1 MEHVMSK
8 SFQPTRLV
16 GAIAIAMGFSPVIFA
31 EDTTNAT
38 QLDPIVITASKSA
51 EKASEV
57 PARISVISKEEIEK
71 NPISNLSNILQKDAS
86 IYIKQNGGL
95 GQGTNLLIRGTNPN
109 HVLLLKDGA
118 RLNTPN
124 TLSPIYP
131 ELLDTTN
138 LDRIEILKGPASV
151 QYGTD
156 AIGGVIQ
163 MITSTPERNSAFLTG
178 IYGEDNTYK
187 AIIGTDLVSDAGFF
201 AQIRGQSMES
211 DGTHIFN
218 TQPDN
223 LKAAY
228 DQKGYSAKLGYDNKN
243 NLNTSVEISQNKGAN
258 NYSDNGG
265 ISNTAKRE
273 FDNQLVST
281 RVEYKPTSNITINTR
296 YSNFKDTQEY
306 RESSPYHADTKR
318 NEGDL
323 NVKWQFTQAQNIL
336 VGASID
342 NTEYQD
348 ASILN
353 GKQDIDS
360 TGYYLQHQYKTDK
373 ISTQLGVRLED
384 NEKFGTH
391 NVGQGAVRYFVL
403 PSTSIYA
410 NIGTAFRAPSL
421 TELYYHSEADYGSF
435 GIYHTYGNT
444 NLKPEESTS
453 YEIGLDHQFTPALTA
468 YLSVYKTDVKN
479 LIASTSSFDAAT
491 NTTTSTYEN
500 LNKAQ
505 FSGGEVGFKWKQDDL
520 FLSTEYAYVKTENKE
535 TGLEIA
541 YRPKQT
547 LTLTTGLENTVYGI
561 SASLIARSNSNA
573 QNSANPQ
580 KVPGYATV
588 DLNAYWNINPNVK
601 VFTNIENVGDSEYKT
616 VYNFGNWYVNGGRQA
631 SVGVTFRY

>member
-1 MEHVMSK
+1 MSK

-124 TLSPIYP
+124 TFSPIYP

-163 MITSTPERNSAFLTG
+163 MITSTPERNSAFVTG

-187 AIIGTDLVSDAGFF
+187 AIIGTDLVSDTGFF

-373 ISTQLGVRLED
+373 ISTQLGIRLED

-421 TELYYHSEADYGSF
+421 TELYYHSEADYGSG

-547 LTLTTGLENTVYGI
+547 LTLTTGLENTVYGV

>member
-38 QLDPIVITASKSA
+38 QLDPIVVTASKSA

-187 AIIGTDLVSDAGFF
+187 AIIGTDLVSDTGFF

-306 RESSPYHADTKR
+306 RESTPYHADTKR

-323 NVKWQFTQAQNIL
+323 NIKWQFTQAQNIL

-373 ISTQLGVRLED
+373 ISTQLGIRLED

-421 TELYYHSEADYGSF
+421 TELYYHSEADYGSG

-453 YEIGLDHQFTPALTA
+453 YEIGLDHQFSPALTA

-547 LTLTTGLENTVYGI
+547 LTLTTGLENTVYGVN
-561 SASLIARSNSNA
+561 ASLIARSNSNA
-573 QNSANPQ
+573 QNSTNPQ

>member
-1 MEHVMSK
+1 MSK

-31 EDTTNAT
+31 EDTTNVT

-124 TLSPIYP
+124 TFSPIYP

-163 MITSTPERNSAFLTG
+163 MITSTPERNSAFVTG

-187 AIIGTDLVSDAGFF
+187 AIIGTDLVSDTGFF

-373 ISTQLGVRLED
+373 ISTQLGIRLED

-421 TELYYHSEADYGSF
+421 TELYYHSEADYGSG

-547 LTLTTGLENTVYGI
+547 LTLTTGLENTVYGV

>member
-1 MEHVMSK
+1 MSK

-38 QLDPIVITASKSA
+38 QLDPIVVTASKSA

-57 PARISVISKEEIEK
+57 PARISVISKQEIEK
-71 NPISNLSNILQKDAS
+71 NPVLNLSDVLQKDAS

-163 MITSTPERNSAFLTG
+163 MITSTPERNSAFVTG

-187 AIIGTDLVSDAGFF
+187 AIIGTDLVSDTGFF

-211 DGTHIFN
+211 DGTHIFT

-348 ASILN
+348 ASISN

-391 NVGQGAVRYFVL
+391 NVGQGAIRYFVL
-403 PSTSIYA
+403 PSTSVYA

-421 TELYYHSEADYGSF
+421 TELYYHSEADYGSY

-468 YLSVYKTDVKN
+468 YLSAYKTDVKN
-479 LIASTSSFDAAT
+479 LIASTSSFDVAT

-547 LTLTTGLENTVYGI
+547 LTLTTGLENTVYGV

-601 VFTNIENVGDSEYKT
+601 LFTNIENVGDSEYKT
-616 VYNFGNWYVNGGRQA
+616 VYNSRNWYVNGGRQA
-631 SVGVTFRY
+631 YVGVTFRY

>member
-16 GAIAIAMGFSPVIFA
+16 GAIAIAMGCSPVIFA
-31 EDTTNAT
+31 EDTTNVT
-38 QLDPIVITASKSA
+38 QLDPIVVTASKSA

-163 MITSTPERNSAFLTG
+163 MITSTPERNSAFVTG

-281 RVEYKPTSNITINTR
+281 RVEYKPTTNITINTR
-296 YSNFKDTQEY
+296 YSNFKDTQKY

-336 VGASID
+336 VGTSID

-348 ASILN
+348 VSILN

-391 NVGQGAVRYFVL
+391 NVGQGAIRYFVL

-468 YLSVYKTDVKN
+468 YLSAYKTDVKN
-479 LIASTSSFDAAT
+479 LIASTSSFDVAT

-547 LTLTTGLENTVYGI
+547 LTLTTGLENAVYGV
-561 SASLIARSNSNA
+561 SASVIARSSSNA
-573 QNSANPQ
+573 QNSSNPQ

-601 VFTNIENVGDSEYKT
+601 VFTNIENVGDAEYKT
-616 VYNFGNWYVNGGRQA
+616 VYNFSNWYVNGGRQA

>member
-1 MEHVMSK
+1 MSK

-16 GAIAIAMGFSPVIFA
+16 GAIAIAMGCSPVIFA
-31 EDTTNAT
+31 EDTTNVT
-38 QLDPIVITASKSA
+38 QLDPIVVTASKSA

-57 PARISVISKEEIEK
+57 PARITVISKEEIEK

-163 MITSTPERNSAFLTG
+163 MITSTPERNSAFVTG

-211 DGTHIFN
+211 DGTHILN

-281 RVEYKPTSNITINTR
+281 RVEYKPTTNITINTR
-296 YSNFKDTQEY
+296 YSNFKDTQKY

-336 VGASID
+336 VGTSID

-373 ISTQLGVRLED
+373 ISTQLGIRLED

-391 NVGQGAVRYFVL
+391 TVAQGAIRYQLL
-403 PSTSIYA
+403 PLTSVYA
-410 NIGTAFRAPSL
+410 NIGSAFKAPTL
-421 TELYYHSEADYGSF
+421 NDMYAYG
-435 GIYHTYGNT
+435 GNPD
-444 NLKPEESTS
+444 LKPEESLS
-453 YEIGLDHQFTPALTA
+453 YD
-468 YLSVYKTDVKN
+468 
-479 LIASTSSFDAAT
+479 
-491 NTTTSTYEN
+491 
-500 LNKAQ
+500 
-505 FSGGEVGFKWKQDDL
+505 EVGCFFWK
-520 FLSTEYAYVKTENKE
+520 
-535 TGLEIA
+535 
-541 YRPKQT
+541 
-547 LTLTTGLENTVYGI
+547 
-561 SASLIARSNSNA
+561 
-573 QNSANPQ
+573 
-580 KVPGYATV
+580 
-588 DLNAYWNINPNVK
+588 
-601 VFTNIENVGDSEYKT
+601 
-616 VYNFGNWYVNGGRQA
+616 
-631 SVGVTFRY
+631 

>member
-1 MEHVMSK
+1 MSK

-163 MITSTPERNSAFLTG
+163 MITSSPERNSAFVTG

-187 AIIGTDLVSDAGFF
+187 AIIGTDLVSNEGFF

-228 DQKGYSAKLGYDNKN
+228 DQKGYSAKIGYDNKN
-243 NLNTSVEISQNKGAN
+243 NLNANVEISQNKGAN

-281 RVEYKPTSNITINTR
+281 KVEYKPTSNITINTR
-296 YSNFKDTQEY
+296 YSNFKDTQDY

-391 NVGQGAVRYFVL
+391 NVGQGAIRYFVL

-468 YLSVYKTDVKN
+468 YLSAYKTDVKN
-479 LIASTSSFDAAT
+479 LIASNSNFDVAT

-547 LTLTTGLENTVYGI
+547 LTLTTGLENTVYGV

>member
-1 MEHVMSK
+1 MSK

-38 QLDPIVITASKSA
+38 QLDPIVVTASKSA

-71 NPISNLSNILQKDAS
+71 NPTSNLSNILQKDAS
-86 IYIKQNGGL
+86 IYVKQNGGL

-163 MITSTPERNSAFLTG
+163 MITSTPERNSAFVTG

-243 NLNTSVEISQNKGAN
+243 NLNTIVEISQNKGAN

-421 TELYYHSEADYGSF
+421 TELYYHSEADYGSG

-479 LIASTSSFDAAT
+479 LIASSSSFDAAT

-500 LNKAQ
+500 LNKAR
-505 FSGGEVGFKWKQDDL
+505 FSGGEAGFKWKQDDL

>member
-1 MEHVMSK
+1 MSK

-38 QLDPIVITASKSA
+38 QLDPIVVTASKSA

-71 NPISNLSNILQKDAS
+71 NPISNLSNILQKDPS
-86 IYIKQNGGL
+86 IYIKQNGGI

-138 LDRIEILKGPASV
+138 LDRVEILKGPASV

-163 MITSTPERNSAFLTG
+163 MITSTPERNSAFVTG

-187 AIIGTDLVSDAGFF
+187 AIIGTDLVSNEGFF

-228 DQKGYSAKLGYDNKN
+228 DQKGYSAKIGYDNKN
-243 NLNTSVEISQNKGAN
+243 NLNANVEISQNKGAN
-258 NYSDNGG
+258 NYSENGG

-468 YLSVYKTDVKN
+468 YLSAYKTDVKN
-479 LIASTSSFDAAT
+479 LIASTSNFDVAT

-547 LTLTTGLENTVYGI
+547 LTLTTGLENTVYGV

-588 DLNAYWNINPNVK
+588 DLNAYWNLNPNVK

>member
-31 EDTTNAT
+31 EDTTNVN
-38 QLDPIVITASKSA
+38 QLDPIVVTASKSA

-57 PARISVISKEEIEK
+57 PARISVIDEKTIEQ
-71 NPISNLSNILQKDAS
+71 NPALNLSDLIQKDAS
-86 IYIKQNGGL
+86 VYIKQNGGL
-95 GQGTNLLIRGTNPN
+95 GQGTNLSIRGTNPN

-131 ELLDTTN
+131 EFLDTT
-138 LDRIEILKGPASV
+138 DVERIEVLKGPSSV
-151 QYGTD
+151 QYGSD

-163 MITSTPERNSAFLTG
+163 MITATPQKNSAFITG
-178 IYGEDNTYK
+178 IYGENKTYK
-187 AIIGTDLVSDAGFF
+187 AIVGADLVSDEGFY
-201 AQIRGQSMES
+201 AQIRGQRLES
-211 DGTHIFN
+211 DGTRIFDS
-218 TQPDN
+218 QPEN
-223 LKAAY
+223 MKAAY
-228 DQKGYSAKLGYDNKN
+228 NQKGYSAKLGYNNKN
-243 NLNTSVEISQNKGAN
+243 DLNTSVEISQNKGNN
-258 NYSDNGG
+258 NYSENSGV
-265 ISNTAKRE
+265 NNAAKRE
-273 FDNQLVST
+273 FDNQLIT
-281 RVEYKPTSNITINTR
+281 TKVEYKATSDLTINAR
-296 YSNFKDTQEY
+296 YSNFKDNEEY

-323 NVKWQFTQAQNIL
+323 NIKWQFTPTQNIL
-336 VGASID
+336 AGTSID
-342 NTEYQD
+342 KTAYKD

-360 TGYYLQHQYKTDK
+360 AGYYLQHQYKTDK

-391 NVGQGAVRYFVL
+391 TVGQGAIRYFLL
-403 PSTSIYA
+403 PTTSIYA

-421 TELYYHSEADYGSF
+421 SELYYFYENPAWNYYS
-435 GIYHTYGNT
+435 YGNQ
-444 NLKPEESTS
+444 NLKPEESFS
-453 YEIGLDHQFTPALTA
+453 YEIGADHQFNSHLSGSISA
-468 YLSVYKTDVKN
+468 YQTKVKN
-479 LIASTSSFDAAT
+479 LITT
-491 NTTTSTYEN
+491 NTVFNPVTFATVANYEN
-500 LNKAQ
+500 INKAE
-505 FSGGEVGFKWKQDDL
+505 FTGGEVGLKWKQQDL
-520 FLSTEYAYVKTENKE
+520 LLSTEYAYVKTENKE
-535 TGLEIA
+535 SSLEIA

-561 SASLIARSNSNA
+561 SASLIARSSSNA

-580 KVPGYATV
+580 KVSGYATV

-601 VFTNIENVGDSEYKT
+601 LFTNIQNVGDVDYKT
-616 VYNFGNWYVNGGRQA
+616 VYNFGNWYVDGGRQA

>member
-1 MEHVMSK
+1 MSK

>member
-38 QLDPIVITASKSA
+38 QLDPIVVTASKSA

-71 NPISNLSNILQKDAS
+71 NPTSNLSNILQKDAS

-138 LDRIEILKGPASV
+138 LDRVEILKGPASV

-163 MITSTPERNSAFLTG
+163 MITSTPERNSAFVTG

-187 AIIGTDLVSDAGFF
+187 AIIGTDLVSNEGFF

-228 DQKGYSAKLGYDNKN
+228 DQKGYSAKIGYDNKN
-243 NLNTSVEISQNKGAN
+243 NLNANVEISQNKGAN

-360 TGYYLQHQYKTDK
+360 AGYYLQHQYKTDK

-421 TELYYHSEADYGSF
+421 TELYYHNEADYGSF

-468 YLSVYKTDVKN
+468 YLSAYKTEVKN

-547 LTLTTGLENTVYGI
+547 LTLTTGLENTVYGV

-573 QNSANPQ
+573 QNSSNPQ

-601 VFTNIENVGDSEYKT
+601 VFTNIENVGDTEYKT

>member
-1 MEHVMSK
+1 MSK
-8 SFQPTRLV
+8 TFQPTRLV

-71 NPISNLSNILQKDAS
+71 NPALNLSDILQKDAS
-86 IYIKQNGGL
+86 IYVKQNGGL

-138 LDRIEILKGPASV
+138 LDCIEILKGPASV

-163 MITSTPERNSAFLTG
+163 MITSTPERNSAFVTG

-421 TELYYHSEADYGSF
+421 TELYYHSEADYGSG

-479 LIASTSSFDAAT
+479 LIASSSSFDAAT

>member
-124 TLSPIYP
+124 TFSPIYP

-163 MITSTPERNSAFLTG
+163 MITSTPERNSAFVTG

-187 AIIGTDLVSDAGFF
+187 AIIGTDLVSDTGFF

-273 FDNQLVST
+273 FNNQLVST

-373 ISTQLGVRLED
+373 ISTQLGIRLED

-421 TELYYHSEADYGSF
+421 TELYYHSEADYGSG

-547 LTLTTGLENTVYGI
+547 LTLTTGLENTVYGV

>member
-163 MITSTPERNSAFLTG
+163 MITSSPERNSAFVTG

-187 AIIGTDLVSDAGFF
+187 AIIGTDLVSNEGFF

-228 DQKGYSAKLGYDNKN
+228 DQKGYSAKIGYDNKN
-243 NLNTSVEISQNKGAN
+243 NLNANVEISQNKGAN

-281 RVEYKPTSNITINTR
+281 KVEYKPTSNITINTR
-296 YSNFKDTQEY
+296 YSNFKDTQDY

-391 NVGQGAVRYFVL
+391 NVGQGAIRYFVL

-468 YLSVYKTDVKN
+468 YLSAYKTDVKN
-479 LIASTSSFDAAT
+479 LIASNSNFDVAT

-547 LTLTTGLENTVYGI
+547 LTLTTGLENTVYGV

>member
-38 QLDPIVITASKSA
+38 QLDPIVVTASKSA

-109 HVLLLKDGA
+109 HVVLLKDGA

-163 MITSTPERNSAFLTG
+163 MITSTPERNSAFVTG

-187 AIIGTDLVSDAGFF
+187 AIIRTDLVSDTGFF

-281 RVEYKPTSNITINTR
+281 RIEYKPTSNITINTR

-353 GKQDIDS
+353 GKQGIDS

-373 ISTQLGVRLED
+373 ISTQLGIRLED

-421 TELYYHSEADYGSF
+421 TELYYHSEADYGSG

-520 FLSTEYAYVKTENKE
+520 FLSTEYAYVKTKNKE

-547 LTLTTGLENTVYGI
+547 LTLTTGLENTVYGV

-580 KVPGYATV
+580 KVSGYATV
-588 DLNAYWNINPNVK
+588 DLNAYWNINPNIK

-631 SVGVTFRY
+631 SVGVTLRY

>member
-31 EDTTNAT
+31 DDTTNVT
-38 QLDPIVITASKSA
+38 QLDPIVVTASKSA

-163 MITSTPERNSAFLTG
+163 MITSTPERNSAFVTG

-187 AIIGTDLVSDAGFF
+187 AIIGTDLVSDTGFF

-373 ISTQLGVRLED
+373 ISTQLGIRLED

-421 TELYYHSEADYGSF
+421 TELYYHSEADYGSG

-453 YEIGLDHQFTPALTA
+453 YEIGLDHQFTPALSA

-547 LTLTTGLENTVYGI
+547 LTLTTGLENTVYGV

>member
-51 EKASEV
+51 EKASKV

-187 AIIGTDLVSDAGFF
+187 AIIGTDLVSDTGFF

>member
-163 MITSTPERNSAFLTG
+163 MITSTPERNSAFVTG

-187 AIIGTDLVSDAGFF
+187 AIIGTDLVSDTGFF

-373 ISTQLGVRLED
+373 ISTQLGIRLED

-421 TELYYHSEADYGSF
+421 TELYYHSEADYGSG

-453 YEIGLDHQFTPALTA
+453 YEIGLDHQFTPALSA

-547 LTLTTGLENTVYGI
+547 LTLTTGLENTVYGV

>member
-38 QLDPIVITASKSA
+38 QLDPIVVTASKSA

-71 NPISNLSNILQKDAS
+71 NPISNLSNILQKDPS
-86 IYIKQNGGL
+86 IYIKQNGGI

-138 LDRIEILKGPASV
+138 LDRVEILKGPASV

-163 MITSTPERNSAFLTG
+163 MITSTPERNSAFVTG

-187 AIIGTDLVSDAGFF
+187 AIIGTDLVSNEGFF

-223 LKAAY
+223 FKAAY
-228 DQKGYSAKLGYDNKN
+228 DQKGYSAKIGYDNKN
-243 NLNTSVEISQNKGAN
+243 NLNANVEISQNKGAN

-373 ISTQLGVRLED
+373 ISTQLGIRLED

-468 YLSVYKTDVKN
+468 YLSAYKTEVKN
-479 LIASTSSFDAAT
+479 LIASTSNFDVAT

-505 FSGGEVGFKWKQDDL
+505 FSGGELGFKWKQDDL

-547 LTLTTGLENTVYGI
+547 LTLTTGLENTVYGV

-588 DLNAYWNINPNVK
+588 DLNAYWNLNPNVK
-601 VFTNIENVGDSEYKT
+601 VFTNIENVGDAEYKT

>member
-38 QLDPIVITASKSA
+38 QLDPIVVTASKSA

-71 NPISNLSNILQKDAS
+71 NPTSNLSNILQKDAS
-86 IYIKQNGGL
+86 IYVKQNGGL

-163 MITSTPERNSAFLTG
+163 MITSTPERNSAFVTG

-243 NLNTSVEISQNKGAN
+243 NLNTIVEISQNKGAN

-421 TELYYHSEADYGSF
+421 TELYYHSEADYGSG

-479 LIASTSSFDAAT
+479 LIASSSSFDAAT

-500 LNKAQ
+500 LNKAR
-505 FSGGEVGFKWKQDDL
+505 FSGGEAGFKWKQDDL

>member
-8 SFQPTRLV
+8 TFQPTRLV

-38 QLDPIVITASKSA
+38 QLDPIVVTASKSA

-71 NPISNLSNILQKDAS
+71 NPISNLSNILQKDPS
-86 IYIKQNGGL
+86 IYIKQNGGI

-138 LDRIEILKGPASV
+138 LDRVEILKGPASV

-163 MITSTPERNSAFLTG
+163 MITSTPERNSAFVTG

-187 AIIGTDLVSDAGFF
+187 AIIGTDLVSNEGFF

-228 DQKGYSAKLGYDNKN
+228 DQKGYSAKIGYDNKN
-243 NLNTSVEISQNKGAN
+243 NLNANVEISQNKGAN
-258 NYSDNGG
+258 NYSENGG

-373 ISTQLGVRLED
+373 ISTQLGIRLED

-468 YLSVYKTDVKN
+468 YLSAYKTQVKN
-479 LIASTSSFDAAT
+479 LIASNSNFDDAT

-547 LTLTTGLENTVYGI
+547 LTLTTGLENTVYGV

-616 VYNFGNWYVNGGRQA
+616 VYNSRNWYVNGGRQA